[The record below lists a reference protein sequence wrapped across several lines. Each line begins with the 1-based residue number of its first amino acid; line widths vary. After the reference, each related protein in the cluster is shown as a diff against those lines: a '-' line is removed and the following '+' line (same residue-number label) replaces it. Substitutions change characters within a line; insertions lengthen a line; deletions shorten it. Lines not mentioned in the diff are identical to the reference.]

1 MFKKPEICLNEITF
15 SLKDQFTTNNQRT
28 VFEYLLHRLDYTKLQ
43 DKIGKYAILDPMHLI
58 SEALNLSDR
67 YIRKVIKIACENDLI
82 KKQIIRVGN
91 KGVRMK
97 IHATE
102 KLINLIDKLNLT
114 NKINLKMSEL
124 ETKVNCAKI
133 NQSAETI
140 NSELSSETINVTPKQ
155 ESKLTKLRAHEQT
168 QSSAQTEKQKKQPSA
183 CSKFAASLL
192 NFAQKSSK
200 LGKNWYL
207 RGVERNRGLDITE
220 KQSNCIDNMLKSLK
234 NALNVRESE
243 VKPWIEYQIVSDKE
257 FEGKDF
263 HDCIRIIRSLLE
275 RNDSKQYAKPTG
287 FDDYDRDIKNKSQGV
302 KITDLNIDFND
313 FSYA

>member
-1 MFKKPEICLNEITF
+1 MFKKPEICLNEVTF

-168 QSSAQTEKQKKQPSA
+168 QSSAQTEKQKKQPIS

-207 RGVERNRGLDITE
+207 RGVERHRGLDITE

>member
-1 MFKKPEICLNEITF
+1 MFKKPEICLNEVTF

-58 SEALNLSDR
+58 SEELNLSDR

-124 ETKVNCAKI
+124 KTKVNCAKI

-140 NSELSSETINVTPKQ
+140 NSELSSETINL
-155 ESKLTKLRAHEQT
+155 S
-168 QSSAQTEKQKKQPSA
+168 
-183 CSKFAASLL
+183 
-192 NFAQKSSK
+192 
-200 LGKNWYL
+200 
-207 RGVERNRGLDITE
+207 
-220 KQSNCIDNMLKSLK
+220 
-234 NALNVRESE
+234 
-243 VKPWIEYQIVSDKE
+243 
-257 FEGKDF
+257 
-263 HDCIRIIRSLLE
+263 
-275 RNDSKQYAKPTG
+275 
-287 FDDYDRDIKNKSQGV
+287 
-302 KITDLNIDFND
+302 
-313 FSYA
+313 